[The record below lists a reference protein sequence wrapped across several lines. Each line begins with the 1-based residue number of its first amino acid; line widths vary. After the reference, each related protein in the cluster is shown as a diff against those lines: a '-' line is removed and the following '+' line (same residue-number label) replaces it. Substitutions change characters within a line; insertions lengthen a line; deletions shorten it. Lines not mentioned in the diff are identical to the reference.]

1 MRKGKGPFKVERAEK
16 QSLGKTGG
24 EPGPPGPA
32 SAGGT
37 TRRHNT
43 LTTPAGPDYSPGHM
57 NPRPVPR
64 TTAVLAATMALA
76 TSLVPSVAR
85 GAGGGSVTP
94 LGPPGIQVT
103 YRHERGEGLRSNGV
117 QRFALSLGPVEQ
129 VGNRHCQWLALRAT
143 KVNGQRFAVWILSSA
158 FPPRT
163 IEQAAATTARYL
175 LQEGDDPPQEF
186 AHRFTGAPV
195 LPSLGAWEYLWPR
208 PEPGDS
214 RDRIGASRVVWLG
227 HRYVL
232 EATNRTGTSLTPPE
246 PRPLDLLPDV
256 LVGVPS
262 NSRTRDDTR
271 RYDGSDYEM
280 VRLSRDDYAEMIRA
294 GMNCFRVD
302 AEQAGWLKDQP
313 VFYWGIG
320 GDDVPFPECLFRST
334 YLGPALFLDEPAVGT
349 RDHAIRPRLAN
360 DPAFR
365 RALTP
370 QVMLEAFTSHF
381 HEAVHEGAPT
391 AFMKSM
397 RARTDV
403 DLGTM
408 DFPQRNLY
416 SWETMIASAA
426 WQLTVE
432 PGGGPCAIVFE
443 PPGRLGARRTL
454 PEMNMAY
461 GCQLPPDDPA
471 NLAGVIFGFLRGA
484 ARATDKDWGVSIYGA
499 VDRADAPWL
508 LTHAYDLG
516 ARYFFFWDNYQLAC
530 VPYGECLALSR
541 HLQAH
546 VQSHPG
552 RDPAQLKRAAEVAI
566 LLPPGYDLGHVHMGR
581 GNLWGLGELNL
592 ERVNRHGIRYRQV
605 MANFFTEIERC
616 LRLGVAFD
624 LLWDL
629 DGLRLDGYREVVR
642 VREDGRVEITAE
654 GRRSVQK
661 GPRGPERPPG
671 KAPQLAV
678 ELSGAAGEPPRSVTA
693 RARVTEGSAP
703 VYYTTGADRRGVYHN
718 ALVLWEIYGPGEE
731 DYRML
736 LAGGANPPVTHEGA
750 TAVVETKF
758 VVEQPGRYRLRAAT
772 TDLAGRS
779 TVVWKEFKVGR

>member
-1 MRKGKGPFKVERAEK
+1 MLGDPDQGRQAIAWLERRRKIAAVWFKCMRSTCMR
-16 QSLGKTGG
+16 S
-24 EPGPPGPA
+24 
-32 SAGGT
+32 
-37 TRRHNT
+37 T
-43 LTTPAGPDYSPGHM
+43 LTVRAGSDYSLGHM
-57 NPRPVPR
+57 NPRPVLR
-64 TTAVLAATMALA
+64 ATGVLAATMALA
-76 TSLVPSVAR
+76 TSLFPAAALGAEEEPVPPV
-85 GAGGGSVTP
+85 
-94 LGPPGIQVT
+94 GPPGMQAT
-103 YRHERGEGLRSNGV
+103 YRHVRSEGLRSNVV
-117 QRFALSLGPVEQ
+117 QRFTFSLGPLEQ
-129 VGNRHCQWLALRAT
+129 LDGRRCQWLALRAT
-143 KVNGQRFAVWILSSA
+143 KVNGQRFAVWILGSA

-163 IEQAAATTARYL
+163 TELAAATTARYV

-195 LPSLGAWEYLWPR
+195 FPSLGAWEYLWPQ
-208 PEPGDS
+208 PEQGDF
-214 RDRIGASRVVWLG
+214 RGRIGASRVIWLG

-232 EATNRTGTSLTPPE
+232 EATNRNDSFLAPPE
-246 PRPLDLLPDV
+246 PRRLGLLPDV

-313 VFYWGIG
+313 VFCWGIG
-320 GDDVPFPECLFRST
+320 GGDVPFPECVFRST

-349 RDHAIRPRLAN
+349 RDHVIRPRLAK

-370 QVMLEAFTSHF
+370 QVMLEAFKAHF
-381 HEAVHEGAPT
+381 QEAVHEGPPT

-403 DLGTM
+403 DLGAM

-426 WQLTVE
+426 WQLTAE
-432 PGGGPCAIVFE
+432 PDGGPRAIVFE
-443 PPGRLGARRTL
+443 PPGRLGSRRTL

-484 ARATDKDWGVSIYGA
+484 ARAADKDWGVSIYGA

-516 ARYFFFWDNYQLAC
+516 AKHFFFWDNYQLAC
-530 VPYGECLALSR
+530 VPYGEYLALAR

-546 VQSHPG
+546 VQSHPD
-552 RDPAQLKRAAEVAI
+552 RDPSRLKRAAEIAI

-605 MANFFTEIERC
+605 MGNFFSEIERC

-629 DGLRLDGYREVVR
+629 EGLKLDGYREVLR
-642 VREDGRVEITAE
+642 VREDGRVEVSAD
-654 GRRSVQK
+654 GRRSLRK
-661 GPRGPERPPG
+661 GPRVPERPSG

-678 ELSGAAGEPPRSVTA
+678 ELSGGADDAPRTVTA
-693 RARVTEGSAP
+693 RARVTEGRAP
-703 VYYTTGADRRGVYHN
+703 VYYTAGADRHGVYHN
-718 ALVLWEIYGPGEE
+718 AMVLWELYGPGEE

-736 LAGGANPPVTHEGA
+736 LTGGANPPVTREGA
-750 TAVVETKF
+750 AVVVETRF
-758 VVEQPGRYRLRAAT
+758 AVEQPGRYRLRAAT

-779 TVVWKEFKVGR
+779 TVVWKEFKAGP